1 VAQVNID
8 GKDYEFESLSEKAQA
23 NVLSLQFVQAELKKF
38 EAQTAVFKTAESAYL
53 KSLKDEIES

>member
-1 VAQVNID
+1 MAQVNID